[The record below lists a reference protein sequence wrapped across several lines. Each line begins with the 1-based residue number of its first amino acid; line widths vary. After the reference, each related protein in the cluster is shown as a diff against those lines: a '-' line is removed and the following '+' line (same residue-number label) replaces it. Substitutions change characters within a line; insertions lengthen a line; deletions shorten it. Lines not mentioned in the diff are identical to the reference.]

1 MNLGGQ
7 ERRAYPITLILS
19 CLTKTSQ
26 GCQLTLKTSSGE
38 FVMDDTAPCET
49 SVNFAAFLLK
59 LFFGNELGEATVHE
73 LVKVSTERLGHFSV
87 LFLEGEDVNCLFD
100 RR

>member
-1 MNLGGQ
+1 MMGDT
-7 ERRAYPITLILS
+7 TLFE
-19 CLTKTSQ
+19 
-26 GCQLTLKTSSGE
+26 SGID
-38 FVMDDTAPCET
+38 V
-49 SVNFAAFLLK
+49 AAFLLK